1 MATKQKD
8 TQRPET
14 LSFPSNIVPAD
25 ATEEKAWAQQMAD
38 AIIQY
43 GQSCFNTRDNN
54 NFKYAQ
60 GNVPLSEFDHI
71 TKLYSNPNNKRYN
84 KVLPAKIRQVNA
96 IAHMLNRVVGKV
108 DAQDIKFTA
117 SVVNEDA
124 VSTKLE
130 GLTEEAT
137 QKLTRMARQTADVT
151 TLLGMPLVEGDDV
164 EPMNPKEV
172 EDMNLTTWQQDNEIE
187 VSKALN
193 YLMKKKNNYMKYKF
207 SHQGLYGYLITG
219 KMGFDTLIDLDE
231 PNAQCIDPRFLIW
244 DRSNNSPFIQ
254 HGRFAGYYYHG
265 TPQEIIDRCPELED
279 ADVTYLNSISSDFES
294 NTLKGQNPAWYI
306 DDELNIVYMNCYKL
320 YWKALKRLKV
330 KITPN
335 RFDDDNPH
343 VHFIGDDE
351 DANEEKGESIEYRY
365 VSVLY
370 ECEKLGGTVYYQ
382 CREIPNQ
389 FIPNDMPAERELPI
403 AGIIDENP
411 CILDLLK
418 PLQNMRIQCFYA
430 IERLVGQAKGKILI
444 VDEAIEEN
452 GPENLYNMMAFSVYK
467 INTAKEGEQ
476 QLYNGQTGYLA
487 PKVED
492 MGLSTAVN
500 DLMRM
505 VAFIDQNMNNL
516 TGMSE
521 PYQGV
526 VKSDQGL
533 GVTQSAIEQAQ
544 LTLQPYYSVYYTVVE
559 MVLQNLCNLMRPAW
573 ADRPKTAYFLGDK
586 GFEFF
591 NLKPDMNWSLDQ
603 YGVFVENSVSSNQV
617 REFMIRMATQLLP
630 ISKEPE
636 MALSV
641 IKMFNSKSAA
651 EAEAIF
657 EKGIKAMQVLKQE
670 EQKIAQAQQ
679 EQATQ
684 AVVQGN
690 QQRAAEAK
698 EKNLTILAKAE
709 IEQKGETVRKAMEIS
724 HEGDMREVDYDNLM
738 NTKIADHLLAAS
750 ANNLENQ
757 KVQ

>member
-1 MATKQKD
+1 MATKKRD
-8 TQRPET
+8 TQRPEM
-14 LSFPSNIVPAD
+14 LSFPTNIVPAD
-25 ATEEKAWAQQMAD
+25 KTEEKKWAEQMAD

-43 GQSCFNTRDNN
+43 GHSCFNSRDNN

-60 GNVPLSEFDHI
+60 GEVPLSEFDHI
-71 TKLYSNPNNKRYN
+71 TKLYSNPNNKRFN
-84 KVLPAKIRQVNA
+84 KILPAKIRQVNA

-108 DAQDIKFTA
+108 DAQDVKFNA

-130 GLTEEAT
+130 DLSAEAT
-137 QKLTRMARQTADVT
+137 KKLTRMARQTADVT

-164 EPMNPKEV
+164 EPMNPQEV
-172 EDMNLTTWQQDNEIE
+172 EEMNLSTWQQENEIQ

-231 PNAQCIDPRFLIW
+231 PNAQCIDPRFLIY

-254 HGRFAGYYYHG
+254 HGRFAGYYYNG
-265 TPQEIIDRCPELED
+265 TPQEIIDRCPELEK
-279 ADVTYLNSISSDFES
+279 ADVDYLDEISSAFK
-294 NTLKGQNPAWYI
+294 NATLKGESPEWYI
-306 DDELNIVYMNCYKL
+306 DEDVNLIYMNCYKV
-320 YWKALKRLKV
+320 YWKALKRVKV

-335 RFDDDNPH
+335 RFDEDNPH

-365 VSVLY
+365 ISVIY
-370 ECEKLGGTVYYQ
+370 ECEKLGGRVYYQ
-382 CREIPNQ
+382 CRELPNQ

-476 QLYNGQTGYLA
+476 QLYNGQAGFLA
-487 PKVED
+487 PKEVD

-505 VAFIDQNMNNL
+505 VAFIDQNMNMV
-516 TGMSE
+516 TGMGE

-533 GVTQSAIEQAQ
+533 GVTQTAIEQAQ

-617 REFMIRMATQLLP
+617 REFMIKMATQLLP

-651 EAEAIF
+651 EAEEIF
-657 EKGIKAMQVLKQE
+657 EKGIRAMQVMKQR
-670 EQKIAQAQQ
+670 EQEFAQQ
-679 EQATQ
+679 QQAAATE
-684 AVVQGN
+684 AVVRGN
-690 QQRAAEAK
+690 DQKNAMDH
-698 EKNLTILAKAE
+698 EKNLTILAKEE
-709 IEQKGETVRKAMEIS
+709 IAQKGETVRKAMEIS
-724 HEGDMREVDYDNLM
+724 HKEDMQETDYNNLM
-738 NTKIADHLLAAS
+738 NTKIADHLLNARAA
-750 ANNLENQ
+750 NLETQ
-757 KVQ
+757 EV